1 MNPPTQP
8 QPPPPPQQQQPPPLL
23 LQPNRPSTSCP
34 THPQEIFTGFC
45 PSCLFERLS
54 LLDPNNNASSSS
66 TSTTR
71 KPPTSST
78 AAAALKAIFRPST
91 SQRNNNN
98 NRPPTTSSNSFFP
111 ELRRTKSFSA
121 SKNELFAATFEPQ
134 RKSCDVRGRSTLY
147 SLFNQADERKIPKPE
162 PPTLPEVE
170 TVIRNQACSSSSNT
184 VQQPFIEEDDEGEE
198 DTIVVEDSEG
208 DEIRVLEPPQ
218 LQQREL
224 SNVIEESFHEIV
236 EEEPEFQP
244 EREPELVFAEEES
257 LKPMKEHM
265 DLDAKK
271 SSGRDL
277 KEIAG
282 SFWSAASVFSKKL
295 QKWRQKQKAKKR
307 GPRNGAVSGSSA
319 LLPVEKPIGR
329 QFRETQSEIADYGF
343 GRRSC
348 DTDPRFSLDIARMSF
363 DDPRY
368 SFDEPR
374 ASWDGY
380 LIGKTVPRMPLPT
393 MLSVVE
399 DAPVHVLRTDSL
411 IPVEEPPLLNE
422 NGEENVNFPGN
433 QTQTKEYY
441 SDSSTRRRKS
451 LDRSSS
457 IRKTAAAVVAEMDE
471 LKPVSNAKVTP
482 ATASVNASVNV
493 GVNANVAGVDYLL
506 HGQKVVDRDLRDY
519 SNSNSNSNNSLR
531 DDCSESFELGGFRDN
546 ASVVGSNN
554 VGGDRKGGSKKSSS
568 RWKAWSIWGFIHR
581 RGGGNN
587 NKEEEDDRCSSRGGN
602 CNGVERSYSESWQEF
617 RGERNGDVR
626 GGVGIGSIGG
636 GGNGFNRKMLRSN
649 SSVSWRNAPSMGG
662 GGIFSGRKSDVQG
675 SNGYLGRKGRDEFV
689 LERNRSARYSPTNNM
704 DNGLLR
710 LYLTPGSR
718 RNGAS
723 KGRSSQAHSIARSV
737 LRLY

>member
-1 MNPPTQP
+1 MNPTTQP
-8 QPPPPPQQQQPPPLL
+8 QPPPPPPPPLQ

-54 LLDPNNNASSSS
+54 LLDPNNNNASSSS

-98 NRPPTTSSNSFFP
+98 NNRPPTASSNSFFP

-162 PPTLPEVE
+162 PPRLPEVD
-170 TVIRNQACSSSSNT
+170 TISRNQASCSST
-184 VQQPFIEEDDEGEE
+184 VQQPFIESEEDDEGEE
-198 DTIVVEDSEG
+198 DNIVVEDSG

-244 EREPELVFAEEES
+244 EREPELVFAEEET

-265 DLDAKK
+265 DLDSQAKK

-433 QTQTKEYY
+433 QTQTKE
-441 SDSSTRRRKS
+441 
-451 LDRSSS
+451 
-457 IRKTAAAVVAEMDE
+457 
-471 LKPVSNAKVTP
+471 
-482 ATASVNASVNV
+482 
-493 GVNANVAGVDYLL
+493 
-506 HGQKVVDRDLRDY
+506 
-519 SNSNSNSNNSLR
+519 
-531 DDCSESFELGGFRDN
+531 DN

-587 NKEEEDDRCSSRGGN
+587 NKEEEDDRYSSRGGN

-636 GGNGFNRKMLRSN
+636 GGGNGFNRKMMRSN

-662 GGIFSGRKSDVQG
+662 GAGGIFGGRKSDVQA
-675 SNGYLGRKGRDEFV
+675 SNGYLGRKARDEFV
-689 LERNRSARYSPTNNM
+689 LERNRSARYSPNNNM

-718 RNGAS
+718 RNGS
-723 KGRSSQAHSIARSV
+723 TKGRSSQAHSIARSV

>member
-1 MNPPTQP
+1 MNPPTLPQP
-8 QPPPPPQQQQPPPLL
+8 QTQQQPPPPPPPQ
-23 LQPNRPSTSCP
+23 LQPNRPSTSCD
-34 THPQEIFTGFC
+34 THPQETFTGFC
-45 PSCLFERLS
+45 PSCLCERLAV
-54 LLDPNNNASSSS
+54 LDPNNTTTSSSS
-66 TSTTR
+66 TSNR

-91 SQRNNNN
+91 SQRNY
-98 NRPPTTSSNSFFP
+98 RPPTTSSSNSLFP

-121 SKNELFAATFEPQ
+121 SKNEGFSGTFEPQ

-162 PPTLPEVE
+162 PPRLLPELD
-170 TVIRNQACSSSSNT
+170 TRNLASSSST
-184 VQQPFIEEDDEGEE
+184 LQQPFIESEEDEDDEEE
-198 DTIVVEDSEG
+198 NNIVVEDSDK
-208 DEIRVLEPPQ
+208 DEVRVLEPPQ
-218 LQQREL
+218 PREREREL
-224 SNVIEESFHEIV
+224 SNVIEETFHEIV
-236 EEEPEFQP
+236 EEEPDFQIEP
-244 EREPELVFAEEES
+244 EPELVFAEEET

-265 DLDAKK
+265 DLDSQAKK

-307 GPRNGAVSGSSA
+307 GPRNGAVSGSST

-368 SFDEPR
+368 SFEEPR

-380 LIGKTVPRMPLPT
+380 LIGKTFPRMPLPT

-399 DAPVHVLRTDSL
+399 DAPVHVQRTDSL

-422 NGEENVNFPGN
+422 NGEENINMPGN
-433 QTQTKEYY
+433 STQTKEYY

-457 IRKTAAAVVAEMDE
+457 IRKTAAAVVADLDE
-471 LKPVSNAKVTP
+471 LKPVSNAK
-482 ATASVNASVNV
+482 
-493 GVNANVAGVDYLL
+493 
-506 HGQKVVDRDLRDY
+506 KVDRDLRDY
-519 SNSNSNSNNSLR
+519 SNNSNSNSNNSLR
-531 DDCSESFELGGFRDN
+531 DDCSESFELGYRDN

-554 VGGDRKGGSKKSSS
+554 GYGDRKGGSKKSSS
-568 RWKAWSIWGFIHR
+568 RWSKAWSIWGFIHR

-587 NKEEEDDRCSSRGGN
+587 NKEEEDDRYSSRGGN
-602 CNGVERSYSESWQEF
+602 GNGVERSYSESWQEF

-636 GGNGFNRKMLRSN
+636 GGGLNRKILRSN

-662 GGIFSGRKSDVQG
+662 SMGGGGGIFSGRKSDVQS

-689 LERNRSARYSPTNNM
+689 LERNRSARYSPNNSM
-704 DNGLLR
+704 DNGGLLK
-710 LYLTPGSR
+710 LYLTPGGR

-723 KGRSSQAHSIARSV
+723 KGRSNQAHSIARSV

>member
-1 MNPPTQP
+1 M
-8 QPPPPPQQQQPPPLL
+8 
-23 LQPNRPSTSCP
+23 
-34 THPQEIFTGFC
+34 
-45 PSCLFERLS
+45 
-54 LLDPNNNASSSS
+54 
-66 TSTTR
+66 
-71 KPPTSST
+71 
-78 AAAALKAIFRPST
+78 
-91 SQRNNNN
+91 
-98 NRPPTTSSNSFFP
+98 
-111 ELRRTKSFSA
+111 
-121 SKNELFAATFEPQ
+121 
-134 RKSCDVRGRSTLY
+134 V
-147 SLFNQADERKIPKPE
+147 
-162 PPTLPEVE
+162 
-170 TVIRNQACSSSSNT
+170 
-184 VQQPFIEEDDEGEE
+184 EED
-198 DTIVVEDSEG
+198 S
-208 DEIRVLEPPQ
+208 DEIRVIEPQIQQP
-218 LQQREL
+218 QREL
-224 SNVIEESFHEIV
+224 SNVIEETFHEIV
-236 EEEPEFQP
+236 EEEPEIIP
-244 EREPELVFAEEES
+244 EPELVFTEES

-265 DLDAKK
+265 DLDSQPKK
-271 SSGRDL
+271 NSGRDL

-307 GPRNGAVSGSSA
+307 GPRNGSVSGSST

-363 DDPRY
+363 DNDPRY

-380 LIGKTVPRMPLPT
+380 LIGKTFPRVPLPT

-399 DAPVHVLRTDSL
+399 DAPVHVQRTDSL
-411 IPVEEPPLLNE
+411 IPVEEPPVLNE
-422 NGEENVNFPGN
+422 NGEEINVNFPGN

-482 ATASVNASVNV
+482 ATASVHASTSVHASASVNG
-493 GVNANVAGVDYLL
+493 GVNANAGIDYLL

-519 SNSNSNSNNSLR
+519 SNNSNSNSNNSLR

-546 ASVVGSNN
+546 GSVVGSNN
-554 VGGDRKGGSKKSSS
+554 GGGDRKGGSKKSSS
-568 RWKAWSIWGFIHR
+568 KWKAAWSIWGFIHR
-581 RGGGNN
+581 RSGGNN
-587 NKEEEDDRCSSRGGN
+587 NKEEEDDRYSSRGGN
-602 CNGVERSYSESWQEF
+602 GNGVERSYSESWQEF

-626 GGVGIGSIGG
+626 GGVGIGG
-636 GGNGFNRKMLRSN
+636 GGNGFDRKMLRSN
-649 SSVSWRNAPSMGG
+649 SSVSWRNAPSMGMGGGGG
-662 GGIFSGRKSDVQG
+662 GGIFGGRKSDVNS

-689 LERNRSARYSPTNNM
+689 LERNRSARYSPTNSM
-704 DNGLLR
+704 DNGGLLR
-710 LYLTPGSR
+710 LYLTPSGR

-723 KGRSSQAHSIARSV
+723 KGRSNQAHSIARSV

>member
-1 MNPPTQP
+1 MIEETF
-8 QPPPPPQQQQPPPLL
+8 
-23 LQPNRPSTSCP
+23 
-34 THPQEIFTGFC
+34 HEII
-45 PSCLFERLS
+45 EEEEE
-54 LLDPNNNASSSS
+54 
-66 TSTTR
+66 
-71 KPPTSST
+71 
-78 AAAALKAIFRPST
+78 
-91 SQRNNNN
+91 
-98 NRPPTTSSNSFFP
+98 P
-111 ELRRTKSFSA
+111 E
-121 SKNELFAATFEPQ
+121 
-134 RKSCDVRGRSTLY
+134 
-147 SLFNQADERKIPKPE
+147 PKPE
-162 PPTLPEVE
+162 P
-170 TVIRNQACSSSSNT
+170 
-184 VQQPFIEEDDEGEE
+184 
-198 DTIVVEDSEG
+198 
-208 DEIRVLEPPQ
+208 
-218 LQQREL
+218 
-224 SNVIEESFHEIV
+224 
-236 EEEPEFQP
+236 
-244 EREPELVFAEEES
+244 EPELVFVEEES

-265 DLDAKK
+265 DLDSQAKK

-348 DTDPRFSLDIARMSF
+348 DTDPRFSLDAARMSF

-380 LIGKTVPRMPLPT
+380 LIGRTFPRMPLPT

-411 IPVEEPPLLNE
+411 IPVEEPPLINE
-422 NGEENVNFPGN
+422 NGEENVNMPGN
-433 QTQTKEYY
+433 STQTKEYY

-482 ATASVNASVNV
+482 ASASVSVNV
-493 GVNANVAGVDYLL
+493 NGNVNAGVDYLL
-506 HGQKVVDRDLRDY
+506 HGQKVDRDLRDY

-531 DDCSESFELGGFRDN
+531 DDCSESFELGFRDN

-554 VGGDRKGGSKKSSS
+554 IGDRKGGSKKSSS
-568 RWKAWSIWGFIHR
+568 RWSKAWSIWGFIHR

-587 NKEEEDDRCSSRGGN
+587 NKEEEDDRYSSRGANG
-602 CNGVERSYSESWQEF
+602 NGVERSYSESWQEF

-626 GGVGIGSIGG
+626 GGVEG
-636 GGNGFNRKMLRSN
+636 GFNRKILRSN
-649 SSVSWRNAPSMGG
+649 SSVSWRNAPGMGIGGGGG
-662 GGIFSGRKSDVQG
+662 GGIFSGRKSDVSC

-689 LERNRSARYSPTNNM
+689 LERNRSARYSPSNI
-704 DNGLLR
+704 DNGLLK
-710 LYLTPGSR
+710 LYLTPSGR
-718 RNGAS
+718 KNGAS
-723 KGRSSQAHSIARSV
+723 KGRSNQAHSIARSV